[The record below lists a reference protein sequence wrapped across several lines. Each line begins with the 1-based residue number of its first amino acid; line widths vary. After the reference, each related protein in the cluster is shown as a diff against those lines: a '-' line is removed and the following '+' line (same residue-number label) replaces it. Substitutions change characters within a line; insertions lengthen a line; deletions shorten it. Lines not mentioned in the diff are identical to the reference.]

1 MHNAS
6 LIIYN
11 ITLDIFC
18 LPHITDVILVQQ
30 STSFIVI
37 ELHVLSLKIN
47 IMQGWCGKIMLDSA
61 AV

>member
-1 MHNAS
+1 MLMHYES

-30 STSFIVI
+30 SISFIVI
-37 ELHVLSLKIN
+37 ELHELSLKIN
-47 IMQGWCGKIMLDSA
+47 IMKGGRGKKLC
-61 AV
+61 